1 MKALDEM
8 EFAVIQ
14 AASVVKPCVFIP
26 ARGKAKNQWL
36 ENAYSI
42 KYFKYI
48 SRVSVHFIR
57 FGFVRKDLVTALNK
71 TFAQFFAMQQCRMD
85 IERTIKLT

>member
-1 MKALDEM
+1 
-8 EFAVIQ
+8 
-14 AASVVKPCVFIP
+14 
-26 ARGKAKNQWL
+26 
-36 ENAYSI
+36 
-42 KYFKYI
+42 
-48 SRVSVHFIR
+48 VHFIR